1 MQRSPDSGV
10 QATRYA
16 ALAGDPASRQESE
29 PAHDGATPKAREE
42 APYAEHLS
50 QLGKQYSLT
59 ERELEVVGLLAQ
71 GRSRISIGEKLYISE
86 NTVRTYVKNIYAK
99 LDIHSKQ
106 ELLDR
111 LEEQGSHG
119 QDESKL

>member
-1 MQRSPDSGV
+1 MQ
-10 QATRYA
+10 
-16 ALAGDPASRQESE
+16 
-29 PAHDGATPKAREE
+29 KA
-42 APYAEHLS
+42 
-50 QLGKQYSLT
+50 
-59 ERELEVVGLLAQ
+59 
-71 GRSRISIGEKLYISE
+71 YISE

>member
-1 MQRSPDSGV
+1 MSTARTRTTISHTGNTLTQIRN
-10 QATRYA
+10 ATAR
-16 ALAGDPASRQESE
+16 RQTG
-29 PAHDGATPKAREE
+29 PRLTPNQ
-42 APYAEHLS
+42 PPN
-50 QLGKQYSLT
+50 
-59 ERELEVVGLLAQ
+59 GLLAQ

-111 LEEQGSHG
+111 LEEQGLHEAG
-119 QDESKL
+119 ESKL